1 LLGNADSALHRAKA
15 EGRGTF
21 RFFQA
26 EVDQD
31 LRDKRALLH
40 DLLGAVERG
49 ELAMNYQP
57 QARNTG
63 EITGFESLV
72 RWHHPARGLVES
84 AEFIRL
90 AEQSGQIHAIGEWA
104 LREACREAA
113 SWARPLQVGVN
124 ISAAQFRHNDF
135 VGLVN
140 AVLRETGLAANRLE
154 LEITEGALVGD
165 FSRAVSNLRRLRTL
179 GVRIA
184 MDNFGT
190 GYSSLSHLRAFQF
203 NKIKIDRSF
212 VMDLEEDPQA
222 EAMLRGVVELAH
234 GLKLAVVA
242 EGVETKEQL
251 ALLRRAACDE
261 VQGYLIG
268 RPQPI
273 RHYAEIVG
281 SATVVN
287 LRPALAS

>member
-1 LLGNADSALHRAKA
+1 
-15 EGRGTF
+15 
-21 RFFQA
+21 
-26 EVDQD
+26 
-31 LRDKRALLH
+31 
-40 DLLGAVERG
+40 
-49 ELAMNYQP
+49 
-57 QARNTG
+57 
-63 EITGFESLV
+63 
-72 RWHHPARGLVES
+72 
-84 AEFIRL
+84 
-90 AEQSGQIHAIGEWA
+90 
-104 LREACREAA
+104 
-113 SWARPLQVGVN
+113 
-124 ISAAQFRHNDF
+124 
-135 VGLVN
+135 
-140 AVLRETGLAANRLE
+140 VLRETGLAANRLE